1 VTTNV
6 ATPATSRLASI
17 DTLRGFTIF
26 WILGG
31 DALAWAL
38 KEMSTGQQGLWR
50 SITGFVSDQLQ
61 HVSWEGFTFYD
72 FIFPLLIFVTGVSI
86 VLSLSRL
93 TERKGRAVAHLR
105 VLRRSLLLFALGVI
119 YYGGA
124 SNNWPDVR
132 LLGVLQRIALCYLF
146 ASLVFLNLRMRGVA
160 LAFVALLVGY
170 WALMTFVPVPDT
182 GTPSLTE
189 EVNLA
194 RWIDTNYLP
203 GRRWYGEW
211 DPEGLLSTLPAIAT
225 CLLGVL
231 VGFLLQSTRIEP
243 QRKVLWLI
251 GTGIAMI
258 AAGYLWS
265 LQFPIIKNI
274 WTSSYVLVAG
284 GYSTLLLGVLY
295 QVMDIWGVSA
305 WATVFG
311 WIGANAITLYMAGN
325 IVNFQR
331 LAARM
336 VGGDVANAL
345 DDHLTKGAGNFV
357 IATVGLA
364 LAITLARFLHRRKIF
379 LRV

>member
-1 VTTNV
+1 VTTKG
-6 ATPATSRLASI
+6 AAPTASRLASI
-17 DTLRGFTIF
+17 DALRGFTIF

-31 DALAWAL
+31 DALAWSL
-38 KEMSTGQQGLWR
+38 KEMSTGQQGFWR
-50 SITGFVSDQLQ
+50 SVAAFVSDQLE
-61 HVSWEGFTFYD
+61 HVPWEGFRFYD

-86 VLSLSRL
+86 VLSLSQL
-93 TERKGRAVAHLR
+93 TEREGRAVAHLR
-105 VLRRSLLLFALGVI
+105 VLRRSLLLFALGII

-124 SNNWPDVR
+124 SNNWPDIR
-132 LLGVLQRIALCYLF
+132 LLGVLQRIALCYLV
-146 ASLVFLNLRMRGVA
+146 ASLIFLNLRISGVVVA
-160 LAFVALLVGY
+160 LVVLLVGY
-170 WALMTFVPVPDT
+170 WALMTFVPVPNT
-182 GTPSLTE
+182 GAPSLTE

-194 RWIDTNYLP
+194 RWIDANYLP
-203 GRRWYGEW
+203 GRKWYGEW
-211 DPEGLLSTLPAIAT
+211 DPEGLLSTLPAIGT

-231 VGFLLQSTRIEP
+231 VGYLFQNTNIEP

-295 QVMDIWGVSA
+295 QVMDIWGRSA
-305 WATVFG
+305 WATVFT

-331 LAARM
+331 LAARL

-345 DDHLTKGAGNFV
+345 DDYLTKGAGNFL
-357 IATVGLA
+357 IAALGLA
-364 LAITLARFLHRRKIF
+364 LAIALARFLYRRKIF